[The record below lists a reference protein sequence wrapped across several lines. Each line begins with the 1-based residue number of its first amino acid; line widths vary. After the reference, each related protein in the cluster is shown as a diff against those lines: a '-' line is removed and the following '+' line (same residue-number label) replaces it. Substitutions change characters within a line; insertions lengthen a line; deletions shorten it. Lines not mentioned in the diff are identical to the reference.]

1 MRYSAAV
8 HTLGC
13 RVNQYEGDCIIS
25 GFMNAG
31 FDIKNFSDAGCD
43 VYVINTCTVT
53 AGSDKKSR
61 QHIRRAKNLSPRA
74 VIAVCGC
81 FSQANPDISG
91 LQADIIIGTPGKT
104 KIPGLAIDILKSR
117 ESPPAR
123 PPPARASG
131 PRILVGD
138 IAAYS
143 EYENI
148 SADFSENTR
157 AYIKIQDG
165 CEAACSFCIVPQVRG
180 REKSRA
186 YADIYAE
193 AKRFNDAG
201 HHEIVLTGIEIS
213 GYGRGLS
220 DGPASLIGLLEKLN
234 GEPGLANIS
243 SIRLSSVDPFIIRR
257 DFVDRLSGLAKAA
270 NHLHLSLQSGSP
282 RILALMR
289 RRYNAEQVRANISY
303 ARAKIAGLNLT
314 ADIIAGFPGET
325 DGDFEQSLE
334 LIRDLSIY
342 HAHVFT
348 YSRRPGTDAAG
359 FAGQVPENIKS
370 ARGKITAQACGQ
382 IREQIHA
389 GQVGREFDVIL
400 EDTHA
405 GKTRNFMD
413 VRVAA
418 PGLRGSVRRVKI
430 TGYDKNFLYGGYID
444 GFQGSCGK
452 ER

>member
-31 FDIKNFSDAGCD
+31 FEIKNFSDAGCD
-43 VYVINTCTVT
+43 VYVINSCTVT

-61 QHIRRAKNLSPRA
+61 QHIRRAKKRNPHAL
-74 VIAVCGC
+74 IAVCGC
-81 FSQANPDISG
+81 FSQADPEISG

-104 KIPGLAIDILKSR
+104 KIPGIALDILNSR
-117 ESPPAR
+117 DSPREPHI
-123 PPPARASG
+123 S
-131 PRILVGD
+131 VGD
-138 IAAYS
+138 IAVYS

-193 AKRFNDAG
+193 AKRFGDAG
-201 HHEIVLTGIEIS
+201 HREIVLTGIEIS
-213 GYGRGLS
+213 GYGRGLPA
-220 DGPASLIGLLEKLN
+220 GPASLIGLLEKLN

-243 SIRLSSVDPFIIRR
+243 SFRLSSVDPFIIGR
-257 DFVDRLSGLAKAA
+257 DFVDRIAGLAKAA

-282 RILALMR
+282 RILGLMR

-303 ARAKIAGLNLT
+303 ARSKIAGLNLT

-325 DGDFEQSLE
+325 DADFEQSLE

-342 HAHVFT
+342 RAHVFT
-348 YSRRPGTDAAG
+348 YSRRPGTDAAD
-359 FAGQVPENIKS
+359 FAGQVPEHIKS
-370 ARGKITAQACGQ
+370 ARGKIIEQACER
-382 IREQIHA
+382 IREEIHA
-389 GQVGREFDVIL
+389 ANVGRELDVIL
-400 EDTHA
+400 EEPHA

-413 VRVAA
+413 VRVTA
-418 PGLRGSVRRVKI
+418 PGLRGAARRVKI
-430 TGYDKNFLYGGYID
+430 TGYDKNFLYGGI
-444 GFQGSCGK
+444 
-452 ER
+452 